1 MSKKRNK
8 NTCVL
13 CNRSYSTVIEHCE
26 EGYKVVKCLGC
37 GLVYVDPIPKKE
49 LLEKAY
55 LAEYYTPWLE
65 TQRKKRRKMWK
76 TRISTLNSFSERKGN
91 LLDVGCG
98 EGLFLE
104 LARRD
109 GWDVTGTEIS
119 PFAVKYGKERLD
131 LNILQGELIDIEF
144 TDKSFNAVTIWHVL
158 EHTRNPIIVLKEIRR
173 IIKDDGVLI
182 MAIPNLNNIL
192 SQWAYRLV
200 IGKRRHLFDP
210 SDRELHLYHFTTESI
225 KLALEKTGFRV
236 EKIIPDMG
244 IVQWHIRN
252 LNHVAKR
259 VGFLIGSI
267 VTDAIEIHATPY

>member
-1 MSKKRNK
+1 MSKKRDK

-13 CNRSYSTVIEHCE
+13 CNRSYSTVIEHCAG
-26 EGYKVVKCLGC
+26 GYQVLKCVGC
-37 GLVYVDPIPKKE
+37 GLVYVDPIPRKE

-55 LAEYYTPWLE
+55 SAEYYTPWLE
-65 TQRKKRRKMWK
+65 NQRRERIRMWK
-76 TRISTLNSFSERKGN
+76 SRLETLNSFAGRKGK

-104 LARRD
+104 LASKV
-109 GWDVTGTEIS
+109 GWDITGTEIS
-119 PFAVKYGKERLD
+119 PFAVKYGKGRLD
-131 LNILQGELIDIEF
+131 LNILQGELMDIGF
-144 TDKSFNAVTIWHVL
+144 PDKTFEAVTMWHVL

-182 MAIPNLNNIL
+182 MAVPNLNNIF

-200 IGKRRHLFDP
+200 KGKKMHLFDP
-210 SDRELHLYHFTTESI
+210 LDRELHLYHFTFETI
-225 KLALEKTGFRV
+225 RLALDKTGFRV
-236 EKIIPDMG
+236 GKIVPDMG

-252 LNHVAKR
+252 LNHVAKML
-259 VGFLIGSI
+259 GFLTGSI